1 MSCSN
6 IGGRKNICD
15 HLFWHTDYGYRNM
28 FWQNVVFRNC
38 DVSNKT
44 PCNPA
49 SPSHSN
55 SCSDRKPTNESRM
68 FSSEDREV
76 HADFGTITDVL
87 IEPLVNFCML
97 TFVDIKEAV
106 GMERVF
112 FFKIHAIIIKIQSF
126 LLWEKETIQESKAWK
141 NKIK

>member
-6 IGGRKNICD
+6 IVGRKNICD

-49 SPSHSN
+49 SSSHSN

-68 FSSEDREV
+68 FSSEEREV
-76 HADFGTITDVL
+76 NGPCRLWNNNGCSYGTSCKFL
-87 IEPLVNFCML
+87 H
-97 TFVDIKEAV
+97 VDICRYQGSCRYGKSVANTLTSK
-106 GMERVF
+106 VF
-112 FFKIHAIIIKIQSF
+112 
-126 LLWEKETIQESKAWK
+126 
-141 NKIK
+141 NKRALF